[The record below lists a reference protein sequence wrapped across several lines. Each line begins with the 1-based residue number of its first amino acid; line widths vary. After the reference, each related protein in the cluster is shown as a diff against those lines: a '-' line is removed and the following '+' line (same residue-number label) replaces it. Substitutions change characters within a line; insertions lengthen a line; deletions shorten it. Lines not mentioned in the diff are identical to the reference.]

1 VLSTCYHSSIDI
13 DDGIP
18 KAFLCKGCYDK
29 VAPEDGTPNQ
39 RELRKKSKESMIE
52 QGEK

>member
-1 VLSTCYHSSIDI
+1 MPTLRKESYGKLLYVSTDV

-29 VAPEDGTPNQ
+29 VAPEDGTPN
-39 RELRKKSKESMIE
+39 
-52 QGEK
+52 

>member
-1 VLSTCYHSSIDI
+1 MCYHISTDV

-29 VAPEDGTPNQ
+29 VTPKDGTPG
-39 RELRKKSKESMIE
+39 RSELRQNAKAA
-52 QGEK
+52 QA